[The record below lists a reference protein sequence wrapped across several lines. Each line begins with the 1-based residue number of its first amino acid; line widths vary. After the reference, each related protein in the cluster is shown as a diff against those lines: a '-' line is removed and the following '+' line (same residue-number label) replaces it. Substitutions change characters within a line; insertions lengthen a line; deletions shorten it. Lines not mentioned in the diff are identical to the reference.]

1 MFVDKIKST
10 IKKYNMLEK
19 HDRLLVGLSGGGDS
33 VALLHALVA
42 LKEEYALYIYIAHLD
57 HRFRGEESLG
67 DRRFCE
73 DLAKRLNL
81 EIAYEEIDVPKIAEE
96 KSISAEEAARI
107 ERYNF
112 FKKVAKLK
120 SIKKLAVGHNKDDQ
134 AETVLM
140 RTIRGA
146 GMLGLGGISP
156 VKDINGL
163 VILRPLIET
172 SRSEIENFIRKNDLE
187 FRHDSSNDETVF
199 TRNKVRRDLIPY
211 LEKNFNSNIKEVLS
225 NMAENL
231 RTENEFLEKF
241 SKRKFKG
248 LSRARNGEIL
258 IDIKKLKR
266 QPEAVRKRILRVAL
280 QEFKGDLKRL
290 TYQHWK
296 EMDKL
301 INERPGNS
309 IVDLPGGINVVKKKS
324 SIVVTYQT

>member
-1 MFVDKIKST
+1 
-10 IKKYNMLEK
+10 
-19 HDRLLVGLSGGGDS
+19 
-33 VALLHALVA
+33 
-42 LKEEYALYIYIAHLD
+42 
-57 HRFRGEESLG
+57 
-67 DRRFCE
+67 
-73 DLAKRLNL
+73 
-81 EIAYEEIDVPKIAEE
+81 
-96 KSISAEEAARI
+96 
-107 ERYNF
+107 
-112 FKKVAKLK
+112 
-120 SIKKLAVGHNKDDQ
+120 
-134 AETVLM
+134 
-140 RTIRGA
+140 
-146 GMLGLGGISP
+146 MLGLGGISP